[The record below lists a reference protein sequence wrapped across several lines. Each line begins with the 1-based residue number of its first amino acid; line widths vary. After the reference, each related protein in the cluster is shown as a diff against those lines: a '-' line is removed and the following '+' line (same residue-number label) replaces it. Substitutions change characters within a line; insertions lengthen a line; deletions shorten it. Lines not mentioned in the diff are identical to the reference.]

1 MAELKQDPSQ
11 ALLSLLYP
19 LLGGE
24 ANVASI
30 TRRGNRI
37 SAQLK
42 DESLADPAA
51 LVALPSTAA
60 VSVKNGRLRLE
71 LTEQAYEKSKKENLL
86 MASKYDGLARI
97 IIQNVGGKSN
107 IVSLTHCMTR
117 LRFKLQDESKAN
129 TDVLKETDGI
139 VTVIQSGGQYMVVIG
154 QQVADV
160 YDAVCTCLLYT
171 SPSPR
176 DRG

>member
-24 ANVASI
+24 ANVASL

-51 LVALPSTAA
+51 LAALPSTAA

-86 MASKYDGLARI
+86 MAVNMMVLRALSSRMLAARAI
-97 IIQNVGGKSN
+97 SCP
-107 IVSLTHCMTR
+107 LPT
-117 LRFKLQDESKAN
+117 A
-129 TDVLKETDGI
+129 
-139 VTVIQSGGQYMVVIG
+139 
-154 QQVADV
+154 
-160 YDAVCTCLLYT
+160 
-171 SPSPR
+171 
-176 DRG
+176 

>member
-51 LVALPSTAA
+51 RVA
-60 VSVKNGRLRLE
+60 
-71 LTEQAYEKSKKENLL
+71 
-86 MASKYDGLARI
+86 
-97 IIQNVGGKSN
+97 
-107 IVSLTHCMTR
+107 
-117 LRFKLQDESKAN
+117 
-129 TDVLKETDGI
+129 
-139 VTVIQSGGQYMVVIG
+139 
-154 QQVADV
+154 
-160 YDAVCTCLLYT
+160 
-171 SPSPR
+171 
-176 DRG
+176 

>member
-24 ANVASI
+24 ANVASL

-51 LVALPSTAA
+51 GSFAIHRGRQRKKRAA
-60 VSVKNGRLRLE
+60 
-71 LTEQAYEKSKKENLL
+71 
-86 MASKYDGLARI
+86 
-97 IIQNVGGKSN
+97 
-107 IVSLTHCMTR
+107 
-117 LRFKLQDESKAN
+117 
-129 TDVLKETDGI
+129 
-139 VTVIQSGGQYMVVIG
+139 
-154 QQVADV
+154 
-160 YDAVCTCLLYT
+160 
-171 SPSPR
+171 SPR
-176 DRG
+176 ADRTSL

>member
-42 DESLADPAA
+42 DESLADAKSAA
-51 LVALPSTAA
+51 QEIFDDAS
-60 VSVKNGRLRLE
+60 
-71 LTEQAYEKSKKENLL
+71 EKEHDPLFPVHQPKG
-86 MASKYDGLARI
+86 MGLCA
-97 IIQNVGGKSN
+97 G
-107 IVSLTHCMTR
+107 
-117 LRFKLQDESKAN
+117 
-129 TDVLKETDGI
+129 
-139 VTVIQSGGQYMVVIG
+139 
-154 QQVADV
+154 
-160 YDAVCTCLLYT
+160 
-171 SPSPR
+171 
-176 DRG
+176 

>member
-30 TRRGNRI
+30 TRRGKRI

-60 VSVKNGRLRLE
+60 VSVKNGRLRL
-71 LTEQAYEKSKKENLL
+71 
-86 MASKYDGLARI
+86 
-97 IIQNVGGKSN
+97 
-107 IVSLTHCMTR
+107 
-117 LRFKLQDESKAN
+117 
-129 TDVLKETDGI
+129 
-139 VTVIQSGGQYMVVIG
+139 
-154 QQVADV
+154 
-160 YDAVCTCLLYT
+160 CLLYT

-176 DRG
+176 D

>member
-51 LVALPSTAA
+51 LAALLSTAA
-60 VSVKNGRLRLE
+60 VSVKTGGF
-71 LTEQAYEKSKKENLL
+71 
-86 MASKYDGLARI
+86 AS
-97 IIQNVGGKSN
+97 S
-107 IVSLTHCMTR
+107 
-117 LRFKLQDESKAN
+117 
-129 TDVLKETDGI
+129 
-139 VTVIQSGGQYMVVIG
+139 
-154 QQVADV
+154 
-160 YDAVCTCLLYT
+160 
-171 SPSPR
+171 
-176 DRG
+176 

>member
-42 DESLADPAA
+42 DESLAD
-51 LVALPSTAA
+51 L
-60 VSVKNGRLRLE
+60 
-71 LTEQAYEKSKKENLL
+71 
-86 MASKYDGLARI
+86 
-97 IIQNVGGKSN
+97 
-107 IVSLTHCMTR
+107 SLIH
-117 LRFKLQDESKAN
+117 
-129 TDVLKETDGI
+129 I
-139 VTVIQSGGQYMVVIG
+139 
-154 QQVADV
+154 
-160 YDAVCTCLLYT
+160 
-171 SPSPR
+171 
-176 DRG
+176 

>member
-42 DESLADPAA
+42 DESLAAPQRWQ
-51 LVALPSTAA
+51 LCHPPRPSA
-60 VSVKNGRLRLE
+60 
-71 LTEQAYEKSKKENLL
+71 
-86 MASKYDGLARI
+86 
-97 IIQNVGGKSN
+97 
-107 IVSLTHCMTR
+107 
-117 LRFKLQDESKAN
+117 
-129 TDVLKETDGI
+129 
-139 VTVIQSGGQYMVVIG
+139 
-154 QQVADV
+154 
-160 YDAVCTCLLYT
+160 
-171 SPSPR
+171 
-176 DRG
+176 